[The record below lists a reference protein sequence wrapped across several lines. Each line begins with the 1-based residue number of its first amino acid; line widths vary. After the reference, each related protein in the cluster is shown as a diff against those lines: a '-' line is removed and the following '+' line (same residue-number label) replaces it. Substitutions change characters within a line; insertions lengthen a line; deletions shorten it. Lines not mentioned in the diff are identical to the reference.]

1 MDQKTLTDILMNN
14 PIPDAK
20 TYKAFAELT
29 VEAQV
34 KEEYVDYD
42 ALVDMWMDCEKPD
55 PSHYYTTIYESMMYG
70 VIESLKKDIPHIITA
85 IEYLTGNK
93 YSTTEQAITALRNFK
108 RENSYDATQLSQV
121 DH

>member
-1 MDQKTLTDILMNN
+1 MDQKTLTNMLMNN
-14 PIPDAK
+14 HITDAK

-34 KEEYVDYD
+34 KEEYADYD

-55 PSHYYTTIYESMMYG
+55 PSRYYTTIYESMIYG

-93 YSTTEQAITALRNFK
+93 YYTTEQAITALRNFK
-108 RENSYDATQLSQV
+108 KENN
-121 DH
+121 

>member
-1 MDQKTLTDILMNN
+1 MDQKTLITDILMNN

-20 TYKAFAELT
+20 TYAAFAKLT

-34 KEEYVDYD
+34 KEESVDYD
-42 ALVDMWMDCEKPD
+42 ALVDRWINCGKPD
-55 PSHYYTTIYESMMYG
+55 PSCQYTTIYKSMIYG

-108 RENSYDATQLSQV
+108 KENS
-121 DH
+121 